1 MLGDLT
7 EFIEEYLSYTKVLSR
22 LTIRFFPGL
31 SRIPCQ
37 ELDFSD
43 MITSIFAASTRLRHV
58 IITFYGYK
66 AKYVC
71 EKIPGHDWYIVND

>member
-7 EFIEEYLSYTKVLSR
+7 EFIEEYLSYMKVLSR
-22 LTIRFFPGL
+22 LTIRFFPAL

-43 MITSIFAASTRLRHV
+43 MITSIFAASTKLHHV

-71 EKIPGHDWYIVND
+71 EKTPGHDWYIVND